1 VVVRAGPL
9 RHYIRIEKKTIDVSG
24 DGDRTETWTTFAEVW
39 ASVETGNGREFFAA
53 RQVIADLTHT
63 IRMRYLVD
71 ITPDM
76 RIAYDDQKTGRTRY
90 FDIKSI
96 LNPDERDEMLTM
108 QATEVLI

>member
-1 VVVRAGPL
+1 VAVRAGPL
-9 RHYIRIEKKTIDVSG
+9 RHYIRIEKKTIDVSS

-63 IRMRYLVD
+63 IRLRYLPGLA
-71 ITPDM
+71 PDM

>member
-1 VVVRAGPL
+1 VRGGDL
-9 RHYIRIEKKTIDVSG
+9 RHLIRVEQKTIDVSG

-63 IRMRYLVD
+63 IRMRYVMN

-96 LNPDERDEMLTM
+96 LNPDERDEMLTL

>member
-1 VVVRAGPL
+1 MRSGTL
-9 RHYIRIEKKTIDVSG
+9 RHLIRVEQKTIDVSG

-63 IRMRYLVD
+63 IRMRYIVN

-76 RIAYDDQKTGRTRY
+76 RIAYDDLKTGRTRY

>member
-1 VVVRAGPL
+1 MRGGAL
-9 RHYIRIEKKTIDVSG
+9 RHLIRVEQKTIDVSG

-63 IRMRYLVD
+63 IRMRYIVD

-76 RIAYDDQKTGRTRY
+76 RIAYDDLKTGCTRY

>member
-1 VVVRAGPL
+1 M
-9 RHYIRIEKKTIDVSG
+9 TVSG
-24 DGDRTETWTTFAEVW
+24 DGDRTETWITFAEVYG
-39 ASVETGNGREFFAA
+39 SVETGNGREFMAA
-53 RQVIADLTHT
+53 RQVMADLTHT
-63 IRMRYLVD
+63 IRMRYLVN

-96 LNPDERDEMLTM
+96 LNPDERDEMLTL

>member
-1 VVVRAGPL
+1 VRSGNL
-9 RHYIRIEKKTIDVSG
+9 RHLIRVEQKAIDVSG

-63 IRMRYLVD
+63 IRMRYIVD

-76 RIAYDDQKTGRTRY
+76 RIAYDDLKTGRTRY